1 MVKPF
6 KPSLFSSLMAFFVAA
21 TLGLSYALATGSGG
35 DAGYA
40 AGSRAA
46 NPRLPLNFTNAFV
59 PSSTDR
65 DLGDAALGSQITRY
79 CRARGGFPPHRFTSD
94 RTTLG
99 DDGTPL
105 FIGQTTLGEAEIA
118 LPASAKPGQSTTAV
132 FLNGLVQGKVGDKTG
147 TIADGTPLRFDVT
160 VADSLGTNPNKHDEI
175 FRLTLVDP
183 NSPFKFAQS
192 ALSAGVEFRR
202 YFEKLEVISGHAP
215 YTFAASNIVL
225 TKNNTPTPIAKLQDF
240 GLFLNKRTG
249 RLVGRPLN
257 DGTLSFD
264 ADCADNSGAH
274 ALSRD
279 KTHVGQTISFDIAE
293 NPRVSSELFSTKMS
307 IKGDTQGGNKDSIQ
321 YSGILDMEGMTLADL
336 QGLGVTLAIDDY
348 TSPTVTLDG
357 AGKGSSA
364 GPPAMSVKISADG
377 IVKLTIK
384 GDSFGQAQSI
394 ISNNELTN
402 SEKVLAVT
410 LTIADPNSSA
420 KPVFENPELLRFHVK
435 AKSSKFDLEYKF
447 GPGNLGGGFIITS
460 VTGKDDKA
468 ETGDSWLVKFIS
480 LPPNA
485 KKLSQFGNIS
495 QATVG
500 IGTDFTNSINCTLK
514 GDVLKSTEKR
524 SKDSPV
530 VLKVGYND
538 KTGQGAVVTGLLPAV
553 SPLPN
558 TATNIPAAL
567 KAKGKK
573 SPFPFLIL
581 FQDSNSKEL
590 FGAEGSRKIKP
601 KGTQWVSKDLAK

>member
-6 KPSLFSSLMAFFVAA
+6 KPSLCSSLMAFFVAA

-65 DLGDAALGSQITRY
+65 DLGDAALGSQIARY
-79 CRARGGFPPHRFTSD
+79 CRAGGGFPPHRFTSD

-307 IKGDTQGGNKDSIQ
+307 IKGDTQGGNKDSI
-321 YSGILDMEGMTLADL
+321 
-336 QGLGVTLAIDDY
+336 
-348 TSPTVTLDG
+348 
-357 AGKGSSA
+357 
-364 GPPAMSVKISADG
+364 
-377 IVKLTIK
+377 
-384 GDSFGQAQSI
+384 
-394 ISNNELTN
+394 
-402 SEKVLAVT
+402 
-410 LTIADPNSSA
+410 
-420 KPVFENPELLRFHVK
+420 
-435 AKSSKFDLEYKF
+435 
-447 GPGNLGGGFIITS
+447 
-460 VTGKDDKA
+460 
-468 ETGDSWLVKFIS
+468 
-480 LPPNA
+480 
-485 KKLSQFGNIS
+485 
-495 QATVG
+495 
-500 IGTDFTNSINCTLK
+500 
-514 GDVLKSTEKR
+514 
-524 SKDSPV
+524 
-530 VLKVGYND
+530 
-538 KTGQGAVVTGLLPAV
+538 
-553 SPLPN
+553 
-558 TATNIPAAL
+558 
-567 KAKGKK
+567 
-573 SPFPFLIL
+573 
-581 FQDSNSKEL
+581 
-590 FGAEGSRKIKP
+590 
-601 KGTQWVSKDLAK
+601 